1 MEYEGAKKCR
11 NILKHLLDFKGEKVK
26 GKNVYKFDQFPCGNL
41 IFSSNFSNLTCQNQ
55 GILCTFRPDITKVYN
70 I

>member
-26 GKNVYKFDQFPCGNL
+26 GNNVWKFDQFSCGNL
-41 IFSSNFSNLTCQNQ
+41 IFK
-55 GILCTFRPDITKVYN
+55 R
-70 I
+70 